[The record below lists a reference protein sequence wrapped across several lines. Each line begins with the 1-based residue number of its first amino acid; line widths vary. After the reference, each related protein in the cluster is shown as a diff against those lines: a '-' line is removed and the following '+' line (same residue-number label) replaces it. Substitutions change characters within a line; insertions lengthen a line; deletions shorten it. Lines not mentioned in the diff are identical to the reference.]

1 MLLPQS
7 EIPILPDAL
16 KWETVPLG
24 PDESLEGWIA
34 GPVQVI
40 QTHWDQSRGCS
51 RPCRAFMSRGAIACP
66 CEESPLRMRVIGYQP
81 IIDKYNKKFVVI
93 LSALVAHE
101 AAKLAHGEAV
111 KFTRPKIANRPV
123 RVVRMGEDAIAS
135 AMGRKIRERKP
146 ADIGEYLL
154 HLWQDRVLTEHIG
167 VKYHPSAANAE
178 KPTDTAEAA

>member
-34 GPVQVI
+34 GPVQVV
-40 QTHWDQSRGCS
+40 QTHWDKFRNCS
-51 RPCRAFMSRGAIACP
+51 RPCRAFMSKGAVRCP
-66 CEESPLRMRVIGYQP
+66 CEDEPIRMRVIGYVP
-81 IIDKYNKKFVVI
+81 VIDKYKKKFVVI

-101 AAKLAHGEAV
+101 AGKLKQGEAV
-111 KFTRPKIANRPV
+111 KFLRPKIANRPV
-123 RVVRMGEDAIAS
+123 RIVRLGEGAIAS
-135 AMGRKIRERKP
+135 SVGQLVRDRKP

-154 HLWQDRVLTEHIG
+154 HLWQDRELTEHFQ

-178 KPTDTAEAA
+178 KQQDTTEAA